1 VGLAI
6 LDFTSV
12 ISDIQTELITMDEI
26 AVNHVQV
33 VQAVCAGFPNKM
45 MVSHEV
51 DGLINS
57 VSRRLGYRDIEKIHN
72 CSGLVYDFMFKT
84 MQPYSAPYAAR
95 YGCPGF
101 YHNQAYIMFAPAN
114 DPNFIQDMMRMRHS
128 MTNAMVDMPRLN
140 QLMTQAAAL
149 DEQLRNLFI
158 IQEAQGDSEEL
169 QQQVYTYQSALNQV
183 SQEIERLKAAL

>member
-1 VGLAI
+1 MGLAI
-6 LDFTSV
+6 LDFTPV
-12 ISDIQTELITMDEI
+12 ISDIQTELITMDEM

-33 VQAVCAGFPNKM
+33 VQAVCAGFPNKI
-45 MVSHEV
+45 MVAHEV

-57 VSRRLGYRDIEKIHN
+57 VSRRLSNRDVERIHN
-72 CSGLVYDFMFKT
+72 CSGFVYDFMFKT
-84 MQPYSAPYAAR
+84 MQPYSAPYPAR

-101 YHNQAYIMFAPAN
+101 YQNQAYIMFGPVN
-114 DPNFIQDMMRMRHS
+114 DPNFIQGMVQMRQS
-128 MTNAMVDMPRLN
+128 MTAAMVNTGRLN
-140 QLMTQAAAL
+140 QLMQQAAGL

-158 IQEAQGDSEEL
+158 IQESQGDNEEL